1 MALKWDSSMSVGN
14 ETIDSQ
20 HKNLLNQIN
29 RLVEILSSLD
39 VDMASLRESN
49 HFLYTYINEHF
60 TFEEQYMKKNGFP
73 GLGKHRKVH
82 QGFVKFYQDFQKELR
97 DKMASGSFSSV
108 DIRELLKKIEKYLS
122 QWLVRHIKD
131 MDQEYARYIRSR

>member
-60 TFEEQYMKKNGFP
+60 TFEEQYMKEHGFP
-73 GLGKHRKVH
+73 GLEKHRKVH

-122 QWLVRHIKD
+122 QWLVRHIKG
-131 MDQEYARYIRSR
+131 MDQEYAKYVRGR